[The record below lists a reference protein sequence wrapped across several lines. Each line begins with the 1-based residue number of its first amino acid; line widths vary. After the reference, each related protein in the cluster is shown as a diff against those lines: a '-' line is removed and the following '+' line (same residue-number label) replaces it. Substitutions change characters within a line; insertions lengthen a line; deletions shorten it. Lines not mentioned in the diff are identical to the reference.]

1 MERERAD
8 EKEERWW
15 DEEERIMLR
24 FVMLRHVLAKIASF
38 VILHRA

>member
-8 EKEERWW
+8 EEEERWW

-24 FVMLRHVLAKIASF
+24 FVMLSVMSSRK
-38 VILHRA
+38 